1 MYNIATLNAISA
13 KGLTQLPEEEFKIID
28 DAQQADGILVRSA
41 DMHSMEM
48 PESLMAIARAG
59 AGTNNIPIDKCTD
72 EGIVVFNTP
81 GANANAVKELVIA
94 ALLLSS
100 RKIVEAADWAQ
111 ALKGQEN
118 IDKLVES
125 GKKQFIGP
133 EIMGK
138 KLGVLGL
145 GAIGVLVANAAVSLG
160 MEVMGYDPYLSVKS
174 AWSISSEVELVESVE
189 EIAEKCDYITV
200 HVPLLDSTRNIINEK
215 IISLMKDGTRLLNFA
230 RPGLVDNKAV
240 LAALKTGKLA
250 KYMADF
256 PEEEILGVENV
267 ITLPHLGA
275 STPESE
281 ENCAEMAA
289 KELKHFLMYGN
300 IKNSVNFPTCVAPY
314 TPGKARIAIAHKNVP
329 NVVGSLT
336 AIFSKE
342 NLNIDGMINKSRGG
356 IAYSIFDFDSLY
368 DKKDKIIKDVMELD
382 NIIKIRIVREK

>member
-1 MYNIATLNAISA
+1 MYKIAALNSISE
-13 KGLTQLPEEEFKIID
+13 KGLSQLDKEEFNMIEDIND
-28 DAQQADGILVRSA
+28 ADGILVRSA
-41 DMHSMEM
+41 DMHSMEL
-48 PESLMAIARAG
+48 PPHIMAIARAG

-94 ALLLSS
+94 GLLLSS

-125 GKKQFIGP
+125 GKKQFVGP
-133 EIMGK
+133 EIQGK

-145 GAIGVLVANAAVSLG
+145 GAIGVLVANAAVALG
-160 MEVMGYDPYLSVKS
+160 MEVYGYDPYLSVKS
-174 AWSISSEVELVESVE
+174 AWSISSEVTLVESVE
-189 EIAEKCDYITV
+189 EICSTCDYISV

-215 IISLMKDGTRLLNFA
+215 NIALMKDGARLLNFA

-240 LAALKTGKLA
+240 IEALKTGKLA
-250 KYMADF
+250 KYIADF
-256 PEEEILGVENV
+256 PDEEILGVENI
-267 ITLPHLGA
+267 ITTPHLGA

-281 ENCAEMAA
+281 ENCAVMAA

-300 IKNSVNFPTCVAPY
+300 IKNSVNFPACIAPY
-314 TPGKARIAIAHKNVP
+314 TPGKARITIAHKNVP

-336 AIFSKE
+336 AIFAKD
-342 NLNIDGMINKSRGG
+342 NLNIDGMINKSRGSL
-356 IAYSIFDFDSLY
+356 AYSIFDFDSLY
-368 DKKDKIIKDVMELD
+368 GKNEQIIKDVMELD
-382 NIIKIRIVREK
+382 SVIKVRIVREK

>member
-13 KGLTQLPEEEFKIID
+13 KGLTQLPEEDFKIID

-59 AGTNNIPIDKCTD
+59 AGTNNIPIDKCTE

-189 EIAEKCDYITV
+189 EIAAKCDYITV